1 MTFSEQHVKDLI
13 LTSISFLKSGSNK
26 DHIYLT
32 ECLNKLLTTL
42 VAMKEK
48 GFSFQHIVSVEDNV
62 VSDWKFDMDDVEEL
76 ERYIDN
82 YTVNE
87 ICFGYP
93 ADFDLPEDFDR
104 HMLTEDL
111 LIVQSV

>member
-1 MTFSEQHVKDLI
+1 MTFSEQKPSDSI
-13 LTSISFLKSGSNK
+13 LKVINSLKTGTNK
-26 DHIYLT
+26 DHNYLT
-32 ECLNKLLTTL
+32 SRLSGLLPTL
-42 VAMKEK
+42 EAMKEE
-48 GFSFQHIVSVEDNV
+48 GFKFHDNV
-62 VSDWKFDMDDVEEL
+62 VSSWKFDMDDVEEL

-82 YTVNE
+82 YTMNE

-93 ADFDLPEDFDR
+93 ADFDVPEDFDR

>member
-1 MTFSEQHVKDLI
+1 MTLTNQQVNDLI
-13 LTSISFLKSGSNK
+13 SAAIDFLKSGSNK
-26 DHIYLT
+26 EHNYLT
-32 ECLNKLLTTL
+32 QCLNKLLPIL
-42 VAMKEK
+42 SDMKEA
-48 GFSFQHIVSVEDNV
+48 GFSFQHIIKVDDQV

-82 YTVNE
+82 YTINE

>member
-1 MTFSEQHVKDLI
+1 MTLTDQQVNDLI
-13 LTSISFLKSGSNK
+13 SASIDFLKSGSNK
-26 DHIYLT
+26 DHNYLT
-32 ECLNKLLTTL
+32 KCLNKLLPVL
-42 VAMKEK
+42 EAMKEE

-87 ICFGYP
+87 ICYGSP
-93 ADFDLPEDFDR
+93 EDFDLPEDFDR
-104 HMLTEDL
+104 HMLTEEL
-111 LIVQSV
+111 LIVKSV

>member
-1 MTFSEQHVKDLI
+1 MEMSPQQINNLI
-13 LTSISFLKSGSNK
+13 LTSLDFLKSGENK
-26 DHIYLT
+26 EHSYLASR
-32 ECLNKLLTTL
+32 LNKLLPVL
-42 VAMKEK
+42 DVMKEK
-48 GFSFQHIVSVEDNV
+48 GFSFQHIIKADDQV

-104 HMLTEDL
+104 HMLSEEL
-111 LIVQSV
+111 LIVKSV